1 MVHSNANVLVNGKVL
16 TVNNVSLQNT
26 YILKLRGLEYRTVK
40 YRLDV
45 SRLPWK
51 FKLTLLLLSGNKS
64 NIIDF
69 IKSKKN
75 F

>member
-1 MVHSNANVLVNGKVL
+1 MVHSNANVLVNGKAL

-26 YILKLRGLEYRTVK
+26 YILKLRGPEYKTVE